1 MTDVVDEPGYN
12 FDTTLFDKLVGEEFV
27 VHVLDHADERVKYRL
42 LRAADHYNKA
52 IKLFGLDDEM
62 AMIRLIAAEE
72 ELVVAII
79 RHVTLKA
86 DVFPDT
92 GKIFNRFDDHRVKQ
106 AFIPTLSRFWTALE
120 GQFRR
125 GISFDGLEHIKWT
138 YKPFL
143 DEGKFKLGIFD
154 SDERKFAIDPLSAT
168 INRDDLAATAVV
180 EEMLAEME
188 GWAKE
193 TQGQSVADYI
203 KARANYRN
211 QLLYAYDDYPIA
223 VMGDSIEALHKSYE
237 KSFRGLLYVLT
248 AIVNNDPPSREWGVA
263 CQFFALYR
271 HVLAAVGVGKPPE
284 ATEADFPEEY
294 FILNVK
300 AAGPAS

>member
-1 MTDVVDEPGYN
+1 MTDGAGEPGYR
-12 FDTTLFDKLVGEEFV
+12 FDTVLFDELVGEEFV
-27 VHVLDHADERVKYRL
+27 VHVLDHADDRVKHRL

-52 IKLFGLDDEM
+52 VKLFGVDDEM
-62 AMIRLIAAEE
+62 AIIRLVAAEE

-79 RHVTLKA
+79 RHVALKA

-92 GKIFNRFDDHRVKQ
+92 GKILKRFDDHRVKQ
-106 AFIPTLSRFWTALE
+106 AFIPTLSRFWNALE
-120 GQFRR
+120 RQFRR

-143 DEGKFKLGIFD
+143 EDGRFKLGIFD
-154 SDERKFAIDPLSAT
+154 GEERKFAIDPLSAT
-168 INRDDLAATAVV
+168 INRQDLSAKLIV
-180 EEMLAEME
+180 EEMYAEFE
-188 GWAKE
+188 GWARE
-193 TQGQSVADYI
+193 SQGLSAADYI

-223 VMGDSIEALHKSYE
+223 LIGDPVEKLHETYT
-237 KSFRGLLYVLT
+237 KSFKALLYVLT

-284 ATEADFPEEY
+284 ATDAEFPEEY
-294 FILNVK
+294 FVLNVK
-300 AAGPAS
+300 AVSPVP